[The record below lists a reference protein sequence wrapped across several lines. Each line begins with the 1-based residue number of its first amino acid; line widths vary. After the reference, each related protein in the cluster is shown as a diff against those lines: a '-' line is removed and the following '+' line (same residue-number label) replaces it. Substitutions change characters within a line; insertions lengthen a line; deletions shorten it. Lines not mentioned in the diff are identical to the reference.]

1 MGDEQA
7 MADFAE
13 MAKLAPEHEHL
24 KQLEGTWR
32 AEVRMW
38 MGPGDPM
45 VVTGTMVNEMD
56 LGGKFLKQTYTGD
69 PCEGPFP
76 AFEGR
81 GWFGFNKSSG
91 KYEGVWID
99 NAATMMHLDQGTVDG
114 SGKKWEMRRISESPC
129 GDGSAGRS
137 ELTIEDADHHTM
149 ASFTLKE
156 GQADMKHME
165 IKYTRA

>member
-13 MAKLAPEHEHL
+13 MAKPAPEHKHL
-24 KQLEGTWR
+24 EQFVGTWR
-32 AEVRMW
+32 AEVKMW

-45 VVTGTMVNEMD
+45 VVTGTMVNELD

-81 GWFGFNKSSG
+81 GWFGYNKSQG
-91 KYEGVWID
+91 RYEGLWID
-99 NAATMMHLDQGTVDG
+99 NAATMMHTDHGKVDA
-114 SGKKWEMRRISESPC
+114 SGKKWEMHRVSESPC
-129 GDGSAGRS
+129 GDGSAGRT
-137 ELTIEDADHHTM
+137 EVVITDADHHSMKSYTIM
-149 ASFTLKE
+149 E
-156 GQADMKHME
+156 GQPEFKHME
-165 IKYTRA
+165 INYTRA